1 MSEESIKPPSKT
13 DISFYK
19 YGQGRVKFT
28 GICLKQG
35 SISFINGNIAKLYI
49 SYELDT

>member
-28 GICLKQG
+28 GICLNKVVY
-35 SISFINGNIAKLYI
+35 LLLM
-49 SYELDT
+49 ET